1 VFLLK
6 IFKNKTLPSLQI
18 IENTFIFLRR
28 VFLLSSVPD
37 QIFSNLDETK
47 DYLNIARSNDDSN
60 EKIQTARNAA
70 DNYTATQIRLHATIP
85 LNDPDPELT
94 SLASQ
99 LAASY
104 FNQFQNPMKQEVTQV
119 TIITKQAVQD
129 YILAT
134 YGRKNPGGL
143 SGAETFGITA
153 ANTGFFR

>member
-1 VFLLK
+1 MSRF
-6 IFKNKTLPSLQI
+6 
-18 IENTFIFLRR
+18 
-28 VFLLSSVPD
+28 FLLSSTPD
-37 QIFSNLDETK
+37 QVYSSLDETK

-119 TIITKQAVQD
+119 TIVTKQAVQD
-129 YILAT
+129 YIMAT

-143 SGAETFGITA
+143 SGAETFGVTA
-153 ANTGFFR
+153 ANTGYYR